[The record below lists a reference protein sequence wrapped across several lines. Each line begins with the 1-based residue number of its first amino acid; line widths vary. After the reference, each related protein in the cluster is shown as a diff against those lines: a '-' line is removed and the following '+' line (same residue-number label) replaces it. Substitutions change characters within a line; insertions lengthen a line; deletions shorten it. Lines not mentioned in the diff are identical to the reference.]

1 MTADGDIIHP
11 ALADAARA
19 AFKRL
24 AHGGAVPAAH
34 FTFQAVEDGIVL
46 ETRLE
51 SSAKAVVLE
60 ARHHGA
66 GEPLQ
71 AGVLDVFCEVIEG
84 LPLREAAD
92 HGTIHALDRLCGDQP
107 TGIVRGIL
115 TQRGAGSAFRVC
127 ERLIRKILLLHEPS
141 SQAGTNFWNPV
152 MSQEWRSKNADQR
165 AATLGPM
172 IDAFRTAH
180 QLQAEDFYLV
190 GIEKARRVVMGFGP
204 RIGHERK
211 APLLRQ
217 LEQNLRRST
226 GDQLEIYM
234 DEMKDDNVLRRLA
247 PPGSP
252 S

>member
-19 AFKRL
+19 ASQRL
-24 AHGGAVPAAH
+24 GHGGAIAPENSA
-34 FTFQAVEDGIVL
+34 FQAVENGIAL
-46 ETRLE
+46 EMRLG
-51 SSAKAVVLE
+51 STAQAVVLE

-66 GEPLQ
+66 GDPLQ
-71 AGVLDVFCEVIEG
+71 AGVLDVFCDVIEG

-92 HGTIHALDRLCGDQP
+92 HGTIHALDRLLGDQP
-107 TGIVRGIL
+107 TSIVRGIL
-115 TQRGAGSAFRVC
+115 TPRGAGAAFRVC
-127 ERLIRKILLLHEPS
+127 DRLVRKIFALHEPS
-141 SQAGTNFWNPV
+141 AKAGANSWNPAL
-152 MSQEWRSKNADQR
+152 SQEWRGKNVDQR
-165 AATLGPM
+165 GATLDPLIG
-172 IDAFRTAH
+172 AFRATHELAT
-180 QLQAEDFYLV
+180 EDFYLV
-190 GIEKARRVVMGFGP
+190 RIEKARRIVMGFGP

-211 APLLRQ
+211 GPLLRQ
-217 LEQNLRRST
+217 LERTLRRST